1 MSQQAILSIQ
11 SHVAYGHVG
20 NAAAVFPL
28 QRLGFEVWPIHTVMF
43 SNHTGY
49 PTFRGPVFSPDDLGS
64 VFQGIFERGVLP
76 GCAAVLSGYMGTS
89 ALGEVILDAVRRVQA
104 ANPRA
109 LYCCD
114 PVMGD
119 VDGGLYVREGIPE
132 FMLNHAVPA
141 ATIVTPNQ
149 FELGLLTGHDT
160 ATLTHVLA
168 AANLLLGLGPRLVLV
183 TSLVREEA
191 PDDSIEMLLVAQE
204 GAWLLGTPRLPL
216 AVAPNGSGDATAAL
230 FLANVLRFGAP
241 QAALEATADAIY
253 AVFEAT
259 AAAGTRELQ
268 LIAAQEAIAAS
279 RPGGR
284 FLAERVG

>member
-20 NAAAVFPL
+20 NSAAVFPL

-49 PTFRGPVFSPDDLGS
+49 PTFRGPVFAPDDLGS
-64 VFQGIFERGVLP
+64 VFEGIFERGVLP
-76 GCAAVLSGYMGTS
+76 RCAAVLSGYMGTS
-89 ALGEVILDAVRRVQA
+89 ALGQVILDAVRRVKA
-104 ANPRA
+104 ANPQA

-119 VDGGLYVREGIPE
+119 VDTGLYVREGIPAY
-132 FMLNHAVPA
+132 MLAHAVPA

-149 FELGLLTGHDT
+149 FELGLLTGRDT
-160 ATLTHVLA
+160 TTLADVLA
-168 AANLLLGLGPRLVLV
+168 AAHVLRGLGPRLVLV
-183 TSLVREEA
+183 TSLLRSEA
-191 PDDSIEMLLVAQE
+191 PDDAIEMLLVAAD
-204 GAWLLGTPRLPL
+204 GAWLLRTPRLHFPI
-216 AVAPNGSGDATAAL
+216 APNGSGDATAAL
-230 FLANVLRFGAP
+230 FLAHILQHDTP
-241 QAALEATADAIY
+241 QAALEATAEAIY
-253 AVFEAT
+253 AIFEAT

-268 LIAAQEAIAAS
+268 LIAAQDAIAAA

-284 FLAERVG
+284 FRAEKVG

>member
-1 MSQQAILSIQ
+1 MSPQAILSIQ

-49 PTFRGPVFSPDDLGS
+49 PTFRGPVFAPDDLRS
-64 VFQGIFERGVLP
+64 VFEGIFERGVLT

-89 ALGEVILDAVRRVQA
+89 ALGAVILDAVRRVQA
-104 ANPRA
+104 ANPAA

-119 VDGGLYVREGIPE
+119 IDTGLYVREGIPE
-132 FMLNHAVPA
+132 FMVAQAVPA

-149 FELGLLTGHDT
+149 FELGLLTGRET
-160 ATLTHVLA
+160 TTLDDVLA
-168 AANLLLGLGPRLVLV
+168 AANILRRLGPRLVLV
-183 TSLVREEA
+183 TSLLRDET
-191 PDDSIEMLLVAQE
+191 PDDQIEMLLAAPE
-204 GAWLLGTPRLPL
+204 GAWLMRTPRLHFPI
-216 AVAPNGSGDATAAL
+216 APNGSGDATAAL
-230 FLANVLRFGAP
+230 FVAHVLRYDSP
-241 QAALEATADAIY
+241 PAALEATADAIY

-268 LIAAQEAIAAS
+268 LIAAQDAIAGAC
-279 RPGGR
+279 PGGR
-284 FLAERVG
+284 FRAEKVA